1 MRETMQRV
9 AVLGAGTM
17 GAAIAGHCANAGLI
31 VTLLDIAPDALTPDE
46 EKKGLTLESRAVR
59 DRLVRAG
66 YERMIQSRPASLYS
80 GAVAERISLGNFTDD
95 FARVGEADWIIEVII
110 EQLTPKQT
118 LMARIEAT
126 RKPGSIVTSNTSG
139 IPLHQIAA
147 GRSEEFR
154 RHFLGTHFF
163 NPPRYMKLLE
173 IIPTTETDSAV
184 VAQVRRF
191 AERTLGKGTVLCK
204 DTPNFIAN
212 RIGTY
217 SGMTGMRYA
226 LDNGFSIE
234 EVDALTGPL
243 IGRPKTASFR
253 LADLAG
259 VDIMVDVAEH
269 LYDLVPD

>member
-1 MRETMQRV
+1 MRETMRRV

-17 GAAIAGHCANAGLI
+17 GAAIAGYCANAGLI

-59 DRLVRAG
+59 DRLVHAG

-80 GAVAERISLGNFTDD
+80 AAVAERISLGNFTDD

-118 LMARIEAT
+118 LMARIEGT
-126 RKPGSIVTSNTSG
+126 RKQGSIVTSNTSG

-163 NPPRYMKLLE
+163 NPPA
-173 IIPTTETDSAV
+173 T
-184 VAQVRRF
+184 
-191 AERTLGKGTVLCK
+191 
-204 DTPNFIAN
+204 
-212 RIGTY
+212 
-217 SGMTGMRYA
+217 
-226 LDNGFSIE
+226 
-234 EVDALTGPL
+234 
-243 IGRPKTASFR
+243 
-253 LADLAG
+253 
-259 VDIMVDVAEH
+259 
-269 LYDLVPD
+269 